1 VAPFKRRP
9 ARAPGGTMTLVEHL
23 TELRD
28 RLFRSVL
35 AIAVATVAGWF
46 LYPQV
51 LDLLTRPYETGIAP
65 LLREQGLDA
74 TLAITGVGGA
84 LQFQLK
90 ISVIVGLV
98 ISSPVWF
105 WQIWAFVLPAMHK
118 HEKKWAVLL
127 TGTGVPLFLAGVGVG
142 YLVLPKGIE
151 VLLGFVPEGWESIL
165 TAADYLDFVTR
176 MLLVFGLAA
185 EIPLVV
191 ILLNRIGAVSH
202 RTLVRARPWI
212 VIGIFVFAAVATPT
226 TDPVTMIFLAAPMTV
241 LYFIAE
247 VITLFTDRRRG
258 RESADWADDEASPL

>member
-1 VAPFKRRP
+1 MGLFKRRP
-9 ARAPGGTMTLVEHL
+9 AYPPGGTMTLVEHL
-23 TELRD
+23 AELRS

-35 AIAVATVAGWF
+35 AIAVGTVIGWF
-46 LYPQV
+46 LFPQV
-51 LDLLTRPYETGIAP
+51 LDLLTDPYENGIAP
-65 LLREQGLDA
+65 LLREQGLEA

-90 ISVIVGLV
+90 ISLIVGLV

-151 VLLGFVPEGWESIL
+151 VLLGFVPQGWESLL
-165 TAADYLDFVTR
+165 TAGEYLDFVTR

-202 RTLVRARPWI
+202 RALVRARPWI
-212 VIGIFVFAAVATPT
+212 VIAIFVFAAVATPT
-226 TDPVTMIFLAAPMTV
+226 TDPVTMILLAAPMTV

-247 VITLFTDRRRG
+247 VVTLFTDRRRA
-258 RESADWADDEASPL
+258 RDQDQWSDDEASPL

>member
-1 VAPFKRRP
+1 MFKRRP
-9 ARAPGGTMTLVEHL
+9 APAPGGTMTLVEHL
-23 TELRD
+23 AELRS
-28 RLFRSVL
+28 RLFKAVL
-35 AIAVATVAGWF
+35 AIAVGTVVAWF
-46 LYPQV
+46 LYPRI
-51 LDLLTRPYETGIAP
+51 LDLLTEPYETGIAP

-90 ISVIVGLV
+90 ISFIVGL
-98 ISSPVWF
+98 ILASPIWF

-118 HEKKWAVLL
+118 HEKRWGYLL
-127 TGTGVPLFLAGVGVG
+127 TGTGVPLFLAGVALG
-142 YLVLPKGIE
+142 YVVLPKGIE

-202 RTLVRARPWI
+202 AALVRARPWI
-212 VIGIFVFAAVATPT
+212 VVAIFVFSAIATPT
-226 TDPVTMIFLAAPMTV
+226 TDPLTMVFLAIPMTA
-241 LYFIAE
+241 LYFVAE
-247 VITLFTDRRRG
+247 IITLFTDRRR
-258 RESADWADDEASPL
+258 SAAQPQWDDDEASPL

>member
-1 VAPFKRRP
+1 MALFKRRP
-9 ARAPGGTMTLVEHL
+9 ASAPGGTMTLYEHL
-23 TELRD
+23 SELRS
-28 RLFRSVL
+28 RLFKSVL
-35 AIAVATVAGWF
+35 AITVGTVAGWI
-46 LYPQV
+46 LYPQI
-51 LDLLTRPYETGIAP
+51 LDLLTEPYETGIAP

-90 ISVIVGLV
+90 ISFIVGLV
-98 ISSPVWF
+98 LSSPVWF

-127 TGTGVPLFLAGVGVG
+127 TGTGVPLFLAGVTLG
-142 YLVLPKGIE
+142 YVVLPKGIE

-165 TAADYLDFVTR
+165 TGADYLDFVTR

-202 RTLVRARPWI
+202 RALVSARPWI
-212 VIGIFVFAAVATPT
+212 VVAIFVFSAIATPT
-226 TDPVTMIFLAAPMTV
+226 TDPLTMIFLAIPMTV

-247 VITLFTDRRRG
+247 VITLFTDRRR
-258 RESADWADDEASPL
+258 ATAQPDWSDDEASPL

>member
-1 VAPFKRRP
+1 
-9 ARAPGGTMTLVEHL
+9 MTLVEHL
-23 TELRD
+23 SELRS
-28 RLFRSVL
+28 RLFKSVL
-35 AIAVATVAGWF
+35 AIAIGTVVGWI
-46 LYPQV
+46 LYPQI
-51 LDLLTRPYETGIAP
+51 LDLLTKPYETGIAP

-90 ISVIVGLV
+90 ISFIVGLV
-98 ISSPVWF
+98 ASSPVWF

-127 TGTGVPLFLAGVGVG
+127 TGTGVPLFLAGVALG
-142 YLVLPKGIE
+142 YVVLPKGIE
-151 VLLGFVPEGWESIL
+151 VLLGFVPKGWESIL
-165 TAADYLDFVTR
+165 TGADYLDFVTR
-176 MLLVFGLAA
+176 MLLVFGMAA

-202 RTLVRARPWI
+202 RALVSARPWI
-212 VIGIFVFAAVATPT
+212 VIGIFVFSAVATPT
-226 TDPVTMIFLAAPMTV
+226 TDPLTMLFLATPMTV

-258 RESADWADDEASPL
+258 RDEPQWSDDEASPL